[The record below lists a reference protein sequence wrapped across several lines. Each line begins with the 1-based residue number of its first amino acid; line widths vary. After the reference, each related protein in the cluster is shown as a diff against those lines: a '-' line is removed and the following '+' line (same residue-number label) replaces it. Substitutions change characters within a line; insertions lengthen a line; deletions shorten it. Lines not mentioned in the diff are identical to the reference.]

1 MLGSVYSF
9 MKSFVS
15 FTVTGIETI
24 VSGHFKMFFRDV
36 LDQKFYKIQCRNRFF
51 NVCII
56 LVSVVME
63 SDEITII
70 GINPGS
76 SNHRA
81 AQITGDIFHDGIRV
95 TEIRFC
101 IDIETIFVLII
112 DGSFDLF
119 KRGADM
125 FFHFTQQSSLES
137 FAQIRIMEVINISP
151 KAVIRETTFRK
162 EAVDMGI
169 PMERTSKGMKDTD
182 KAGDKVF
189 GFIQREKQ
197 TEDGTA
203 DRLKETV

>member
-9 MKSFVS
+9 MKRFVS

>member
-9 MKSFVS
+9 MKCFVS

-151 KAVIRETTFRK
+151 KAVIREATFRK

-189 GFIQREKQ
+189 GHIQREKH
-197 TEDGTA
+197 TEDDTA
-203 DRLKETV
+203 DGLKETV

>member
-36 LDQKFYKIQCRNRFF
+36 LDQKFYKIQRRNRFF

>member
-9 MKSFVS
+9 VKSIVS
-15 FTVTGIETI
+15 FTVAGIETI
-24 VSGHFKMFFRDV
+24 VSCHFKMFFRDM
-36 LDQKFYKIQCRNRFF
+36 LDQKFYKIQRRDSFF

-63 SDEITII
+63 SDEVTII

>member
-9 MKSFVS
+9 MKCFVS

-81 AQITGDIFHDGIRV
+81 AEITGDIFHDGIRV
-95 TEIRFC
+95 TEVRFC

-151 KAVIRETTFRK
+151 KTVIRETTFSK
-162 EAVDMGI
+162 EAVDMWI
-169 PMERTSKGMKDTD
+169 PMERTTKSMKDTD

-197 TEDGTA
+197 TEDDTA
-203 DRLKETV
+203 DSLKETV

>member
-1 MLGSVYSF
+1 
-9 MKSFVS
+9 
-15 FTVTGIETI
+15 
-24 VSGHFKMFFRDV
+24 MFFRDM
-36 LDQKFYKIQCRNRFF
+36 LDQKFYKIQRRNSFF
-51 NVCII
+51 NVRII

-70 GINPGS
+70 GINPGG

-81 AQITGDIFHDGIRV
+81 TEITGDIFHDGIRV
-95 TEIRFC
+95 TEVRFC

-119 KRGADM
+119 KRGTDM

-137 FAQIRIMEVINISP
+137 FAQIRIVEVINLSP
-151 KAVIRETTFRK
+151 KTVIREGTFSK
-162 EAVDMGI
+162 ETVDMGI

-189 GFIQREKQ
+189 GFIEREKQ
-197 TEDGTA
+197 TEDDTA
-203 DRLKETV
+203 DSLKETV

>member
-36 LDQKFYKIQCRNRFF
+36 LDQKFYKIQCRKRFF

-197 TEDGTA
+197 TEDDTA
-203 DRLKETV
+203 DSLKETV

>member
-24 VSGHFKMFFRDV
+24 VSGHFKMFFRDM
-36 LDQKFYKIQCRNRFF
+36 LDQKFYKIQRGNRFF